1 MTKNKCKIIVINA
14 RKIEIK
20 LGTDITNRTVLK
32 RPKNRDKYRK
42 YWLRKKMVYS
52 NLISDNGL
60 IFRRI
65 V

>member
-42 YWLRKKMVYS
+42 YWLRKK
-52 NLISDNGL
+52 NGL
-60 IFRRI
+60 FKFN
-65 V
+65 